1 MDLHSFCSD
10 MGFDAS
16 AENLLFP
23 YWEKLCANTA
33 AELPFFMQKEFCR
46 KYYPLCQGPDGVP
59 ERMDEVIRITASDP
73 NCMRYAAMLHYGLYL
88 AVPQIPLQNMPLPVK
103 KYGENAGIFQLLA
116 AMSSLP
122 LIAETQKA
130 MGLPESQLA
139 DTAGWIGGTI
149 AIYAAAHR
157 GIPGHTP
164 QQSAWLRLHI
174 DGKLFRIGRLEYL
187 LGSWGAYM
195 PAVYRSRKSGA
206 LTVLSRDQWTF
217 DADGIRLPAGCAEK
231 PAFTSRLKFLDG
243 HVTGNPITPYG
254 KIQTGRK
261 VTLDLSEWEPLCA
274 DWEPVLG
281 VHIPGGGGL
290 SVSAVRESLLAARQF
305 FRKYF
310 STDVKAFTCSS
321 WILNPVWEKEMPDSN
336 LAALQR
342 NVYMTPASRSET
354 CGLFFVYGQ
363 EEDPRKLPRTSRLHE
378 AFCRIFD
385 RNEPLCAGCMFIP
398 AADLEHFGTE
408 YYRRTY
414 DIR

>member
-10 MGFDAS
+10 MGFDADT
-16 AENLLFP
+16 ENLLFP
-23 YWEKLCANTA
+23 CWEKLCANTA
-33 AELPFFMQKEFCR
+33 AELPFFMKPEFYR
-46 KYYPLCQGPDGVP
+46 KYYPLCQGPNGVL
-59 ERMDEVIRITASDP
+59 ERMDEVARITASDP

-88 AVPQIPLQNMPLPVK
+88 AVPQMPLQKMPLPEK
-103 KYGENAGIFQLLA
+103 KYGDNAGIFQLLA

-139 DTAGWIGGTI
+139 ATAEWLGGTI
-149 AIYAAAHR
+149 AIYAAAHH

-164 QQSAWLRLHI
+164 QQSAWLRHHI
-174 DGKLFRIGRLEYL
+174 DGKLFRIGRLEYMPDI
-187 LGSWGAYM
+187 WGGYM
-195 PAVYRSRKSGA
+195 PAVYRSRKTGA
-206 LTVLSRDQWTF
+206 LTVLSRDQWMF
-217 DADGIRLPAGCAEK
+217 DSAGLRLPECTEK

-243 HVTGNPITPYG
+243 HVTGTPISPYG
-254 KIQTGRK
+254 RIQTGRK
-261 VTLDLSEWEPLCA
+261 VSLDLNEWEPLCA
-274 DWEPVLG
+274 DWDPVLHI
-281 VHIPGGGGL
+281 HIPGGGGM

-310 STDVKAFTCSS
+310 STDVKVFCCAS
-321 WILNPVWEKEMPDSN
+321 WILNPVWEKELPDSN

-342 NVYMTPASRSET
+342 NVYMTPAFRSEN

-363 EEDPRKLPRTSRLHE
+363 DCDPRTQPRTSRLHE
-378 AFCRIFD
+378 AFCRIYD

-398 AADLEHFGTE
+398 ASDLEHFGTE